1 MVSCAVFLWVDKK
14 QKRSYVKKIQLLSVI
29 PMQKIGIEMV
39 VISLLCYFLANDL
52 SSPESPSDSNSPII
66 LYMALILIDVASLMQ
81 PVESAFRN
89 VAISYSVLS
98 EISSYF
104 TNLLRNTSNFSAS
117 VSLIA
122 HFAQPR
128 RLVWGIKKAD
138 TSLYLL
144 CGERG
149 IRTPGSSH
157 FNGFQDRRNRPLC
170 HLSRRPFI
178 IADIR
183 CCRLTSAKVELFFI
197 LRKFFATFLMFFL
210 NKIFFK
216 NISC

>member
-149 IRTPGSSH
+149 IGYCAP
-157 FNGFQDRRNRPLC
+157 FNAFPFCLPQRPLQGQALGKSRYAITLDFL
-170 HLSRRPFI
+170 LS
-178 IADIR
+178 
-183 CCRLTSAKVELFFI
+183 SGKQVHQ
-197 LRKFFATFLMFFL
+197 
-210 NKIFFK
+210 
-216 NISC
+216 